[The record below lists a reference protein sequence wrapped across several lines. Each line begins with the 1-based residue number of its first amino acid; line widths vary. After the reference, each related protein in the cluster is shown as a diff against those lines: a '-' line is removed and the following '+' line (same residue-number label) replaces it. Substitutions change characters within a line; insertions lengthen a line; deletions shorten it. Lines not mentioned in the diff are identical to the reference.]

1 MKPNWPVRDIHWCEH
16 LKGKKPSQITPD
28 MVVAV
33 SAGGKL
39 EKCAAA
45 AFEEMATA
53 AKADGIIL
61 KATSAGDTLRSLSQ
75 QEAGFRSRYTK
86 EVIPNASTKHW
97 NNETWYLK
105 PGMAMLATPY
115 DDPADAKARGS
126 RHLYGIAIDIA
137 GTNGNSP
144 ILKWLL
150 ANEVR
155 FGFSH
160 EVLGD
165 ANGKGAEPWHIRFTG
180 VRA

>member
-1 MKPNWPVRDIHWCEH
+1 
-16 LKGKKPSQITPD
+16 

-53 AKADGIIL
+53 AKAEGIIL
-61 KATSAGDTLRSLSQ
+61 KATSAGDTLRSIAQ
-75 QEAGFRSRYTK
+75 QTAGFLQRYQK
-86 EVIPNASTKHW
+86 APIAGASTKHW
-97 NNETWYLK
+97 NNETYYLK

-126 RHLYGIAIDIA
+126 RHLYGIAIDIKDA
-137 GTNGNSP
+137 HGAT
-144 ILKWLL
+144 LQWLL

>member
-16 LKGKKPSQITPD
+16 LKGKKPSQITPE
-28 MVVAV
+28 MVIAV

-53 AKADGIIL
+53 AKAEGIIL
-61 KATSAGDTLRSLSQ
+61 KATSAGDTLRSIAQ
-75 QEAGFRSRYTK
+75 QTAGFQQRYQEAPIAG
-86 EVIPNASTKHW
+86 ASTKTW
-97 NNETWYLK
+97 NGKTYYLK

-115 DDPADAKARGS
+115 DDPANPKARGS
-126 RHLYGIAIDIA
+126 RHLYGIAIDIKDA
-137 GTNGNSP
+137 HGA
-144 ILKWLL
+144 ILQWLL

-180 VRA
+180 VKA

>member
-45 AFEEMATA
+45 AFDEMAVA

-61 KATSAGDTLRSLSQ
+61 KSTSIGDTLRSIQ
-75 QEAGFRSRYTK
+75 QQTAGFLTRYQK
-86 EVIPNASTKHW
+86 APIANASTKHW

-126 RHLYGIAIDIA
+126 RHLYGIAIDIKDA
-137 GTNGNSP
+137 HGVT
-144 ILKWLL
+144 LQWLL

-165 ANGKGAEPWHIRFTG
+165 ANGKGAEPWHIRYTG
-180 VRA
+180 VKA

>member
-16 LKGKKPSQITPD
+16 LKNKKPSQITPE

-61 KATSAGDTLRSLSQ
+61 KATSAGDTLRSIAQ
-75 QEAGFRSRYTK
+75 QTAGFQQRYQEAPIAG
-86 EVIPNASTKHW
+86 ASTKTW
-97 NNETWYLK
+97 NGKTYYLK

-115 DDPADAKARGS
+115 DDPANAKARGS
-126 RHLYGIAIDIA
+126 RHLYGIAIDIKDA
-137 GTNGNSP
+137 HGA
-144 ILKWLL
+144 ILQWLL

-165 ANGKGAEPWHIRFTG
+165 ANGKGAEPWHIRYTG
-180 VRA
+180 VKA

>member
-61 KATSAGDTLRSLSQ
+61 KATSAGDTLRSIAQ
-75 QEAGFRSRYTK
+75 QTAGFQQRYQEAPIAG
-86 EVIPNASTKHW
+86 ASTKNW
-97 NNETWYLK
+97 NGKTYYLK

-115 DDPADAKARGS
+115 DDPANPKARGS
-126 RHLYGIAIDIA
+126 RHLYGIAIDIRNA
-137 GTNGNSP
+137 NGA
-144 ILKWLL
+144 ILQWLL

-165 ANGKGAEPWHIRFTG
+165 ANGKGAEPWHIRYTG

>member
-1 MKPNWPVRDIHWCEH
+1 MKPNWPVRDIQWCEH

-61 KATSAGDTLRSLSQ
+61 KATSAGDTLRSIAQ
-75 QEAGFRSRYTK
+75 QTAGFIQRYQEAPIAG
-86 EVIPNASTKHW
+86 ASTKTW
-97 NNETWYLK
+97 NGKKYYLK

-115 DDPADAKARGS
+115 DDPANPKARGS
-126 RHLYGIAIDIA
+126 RHLYGIAIDIKNA
-137 GTNGNSP
+137 NGA
-144 ILKWLL
+144 ILQWLL

>member
-16 LKGKKPSQITPD
+16 LKGKKPSQITPE

-39 EKCAAA
+39 ERCAAA

-61 KATSAGDTLRSLSQ
+61 KATSAGDTLRSIAQ
-75 QEAGFRSRYTK
+75 QTAGFQQRYQEAPIAG
-86 EVIPNASTKHW
+86 ASTKTW
-97 NNETWYLK
+97 NGKTYYLK

-115 DDPADAKARGS
+115 DDPANAKARGS
-126 RHLYGIAIDIA
+126 RHLYGIAIDIKNA
-137 GTNGNSP
+137 NGA
-144 ILKWLL
+144 ILHWLV

-165 ANGKGAEPWHIRFTG
+165 ANGKGAEPWHIRYTG

>member
-61 KATSAGDTLRSLSQ
+61 KATSAGDTLRSIAQ
-75 QEAGFRSRYTK
+75 QTAGFKQRYQEAPIAG
-86 EVIPNASTKHW
+86 ASTKNW
-97 NNETWYLK
+97 NGKTYYLK

-126 RHLYGIAIDIA
+126 RHLYGIAIDIKDA
-137 GTNGNSP
+137 HGA
-144 ILKWLL
+144 ILQWLL

-165 ANGKGAEPWHIRFTG
+165 ANGKGAEPWHIRYTG
-180 VRA
+180 VKA

>member
-16 LKGKKPSQITPD
+16 LKGKKPSQITLD

-61 KATSAGDTLRSLSQ
+61 NATSAGDTLRSIAQ
-75 QEAGFRSRYTK
+75 QTAGFLQRYQK
-86 EVIPNASTKHW
+86 APIANASTKHW
-97 NNETWYLK
+97 NNETYYLK

-126 RHLYGIAIDIA
+126 RHLYGIAIDIKDA
-137 GTNGNSP
+137 HGVT
-144 ILKWLL
+144 LQWLL

-165 ANGKGAEPWHIRFTG
+165 ANGKGAEPWHIRYTG
-180 VRA
+180 VKA

>member
-1 MKPNWPVRDIHWCEH
+1 MKPNWPVRDIQWCEH

-33 SAGGKL
+33 SAG
-39 EKCAAA
+39 
-45 AFEEMATA
+45 
-53 AKADGIIL
+53 
-61 KATSAGDTLRSLSQ
+61 DTLRSIAQ
-75 QEAGFRSRYTK
+75 QTAGFIQRYQEAPIAG
-86 EVIPNASTKHW
+86 ASTKTW
-97 NNETWYLK
+97 NGKTYYLK

-115 DDPADAKARGS
+115 DDPANAKARGS
-126 RHLYGIAIDIA
+126 RHLYGIAIDIKNA
-137 GTNGNSP
+137 NGA
-144 ILKWLL
+144 ILQWLL

>member
-16 LKGKKPSQITPD
+16 LKNKKPSQITPE

-61 KATSAGDTLRSLSQ
+61 KATSAGDTLRSIAQ
-75 QEAGFRSRYTK
+75 QTAGFKQRYQEAPIAG
-86 EVIPNASTKHW
+86 ASTKTW
-97 NNETWYLK
+97 NGKTYYLK

-115 DDPADAKARGS
+115 DDPANAKARGS
-126 RHLYGIAIDIA
+126 RHLYGIAIDIKNA
-137 GTNGNSP
+137 NGA
-144 ILKWLL
+144 ILQWLL

>member
-1 MKPNWPVRDIHWCEH
+1 
-16 LKGKKPSQITPD
+16 
-28 MVVAV
+28 MVVAA
-33 SAGGKL
+33 AGGKL

-45 AFEEMATA
+45 AFEEMAVA

-61 KATSAGDTLRSLSQ
+61 KATSAGDTLRSISQ
-75 QEAGFRSRYTK
+75 QEAGFRSRYQK
-86 EVIPNASTKHW
+86 APIANASTKTW
-97 NNETWYLK
+97 NGETWYLK

-126 RHLYGIAIDIA
+126 RHLYGIAIDIKDA
-137 GTNGNSP
+137 HGAT
-144 ILKWLL
+144 LQWLL

-165 ANGKGAEPWHIRFTG
+165 ANGKGAEPWHIRYTG
-180 VRA
+180 VKA

>member
-1 MKPNWPVRDIHWCEH
+1 
-16 LKGKKPSQITPD
+16 

-45 AFEEMATA
+45 AFEEMAIA

-61 KATSAGDTLRSLSQ
+61 KSTSSGDTLRSVSQ

-86 EVIPNASTKHW
+86 EVLPNTSTKTW
-97 NNETWYLK
+97 NGEKYYLK

-115 DDPADAKARGS
+115 DDPANAKARGS
-126 RHLYGIAIDIA
+126 RHLYGIAIDIKNA
-137 GTNGNSP
+137 NGA
-144 ILKWLL
+144 ILQWLL

>member
-1 MKPNWPVRDIHWCEH
+1 MKPNWPVRDIRWCEH

-45 AFEEMATA
+45 AFEEMAIA

-61 KATSAGDTLRSLSQ
+61 KATSAGDTLRSIAQ
-75 QEAGFRSRYTK
+75 QTAGFIQRYQEAPIAG
-86 EVIPNASTKHW
+86 ASTKTW
-97 NNETWYLK
+97 NGKKYYLK

-115 DDPADAKARGS
+115 DDPANAKARGS

-144 ILKWLL
+144 TLKWLL

-165 ANGKGAEPWHIRFTG
+165 ANGKGAESWHIRYTG
-180 VRA
+180 VRV

>member
-45 AFEEMATA
+45 AFEEMAIA

-61 KATSAGDTLRSLSQ
+61 KATSAGDTLRSIAQQTAGFLQ
-75 QEAGFRSRYTK
+75 RYQEAPIAG
-86 EVIPNASTKHW
+86 ASTKTW
-97 NNETWYLK
+97 NGKTYYLK

-115 DDPADAKARGS
+115 DDPANAKARGS
-126 RHLYGIAIDIA
+126 RHLYGIAIDIKDA
-137 GTNGNSP
+137 HGAT
-144 ILKWLL
+144 LQWLL

-180 VRA
+180 VKA

>member
-16 LKGKKPSQITPD
+16 LKGKKPSQIKPE

-61 KATSAGDTLRSLSQ
+61 KSTSAGDTLRSIAQ
-75 QEAGFRSRYTK
+75 QTAGFLQRYQK
-86 EVIPNASTKHW
+86 APIADASTKHW
-97 NNETWYLK
+97 NNETYYLK
-105 PGMAMLATPY
+105 PGTAMLATPY

-126 RHLYGIAIDIA
+126 RHLYGIAIDIKDA
-137 GTNGNSP
+137 HGAT
-144 ILKWLL
+144 LQWLL

-165 ANGKGAEPWHIRFTG
+165 ANGKGAEPWHIRYTG
-180 VRA
+180 VKA

>member
-1 MKPNWPVRDIHWCEH
+1 
-16 LKGKKPSQITPD
+16 

-61 KATSAGDTLRSLSQ
+61 KATSAGDTLRSVSQ

-86 EVIPNASTKHW
+86 EILPNTSTKTW
-97 NNETWYLK
+97 NGETWYLK

-115 DDPADAKARGS
+115 DDPANPKARGS
-126 RHLYGIAIDIA
+126 RHLYGIAIDIKNA
-137 GTNGNSP
+137 NGA
-144 ILKWLL
+144 ILQWLI

-165 ANGKGAEPWHIRFTG
+165 ANGKGAEPWHIRYTG

>member
-1 MKPNWPVRDIHWCEH
+1 
-16 LKGKKPSQITPD
+16 

-45 AFEEMATA
+45 AFEEMAIA

-61 KATSAGDTLRSLSQ
+61 KATSAGDTLRSIAQ
-75 QEAGFRSRYTK
+75 QTAGFLQRYQK
-86 EVIPNASTKHW
+86 APIAGASTKHW
-97 NNETWYLK
+97 NNETYYLK

-126 RHLYGIAIDIA
+126 RHLYGIAIDIKDA
-137 GTNGNSP
+137 HGET
-144 ILKWLL
+144 LQWLL

-165 ANGKGAEPWHIRFTG
+165 ANGKGAEPWHIRYTG
-180 VRA
+180 VKA

>member
-1 MKPNWPVRDIHWCEH
+1 
-16 LKGKKPSQITPD
+16 
-28 MVVAV
+28 MVVAI

-61 KATSAGDTLRSLSQ
+61 KATSAGDTLRSIAQ
-75 QEAGFRSRYTK
+75 QTTGFLQRYQKAPIAG
-86 EVIPNASTKHW
+86 ASTKHW
-97 NNETWYLK
+97 NNETYYLK

-126 RHLYGIAIDIA
+126 RHLYGIAIDIKDA
-137 GTNGNSP
+137 HGAT
-144 ILKWLL
+144 LQWLL

-165 ANGKGAEPWHIRFTG
+165 ANGKGAEPWHIRYTG
-180 VRA
+180 VKA

>member
-1 MKPNWPVRDIHWCEH
+1 
-16 LKGKKPSQITPD
+16 

-61 KATSAGDTLRSLSQ
+61 KATSAGDTLRSIAQ
-75 QEAGFRSRYTK
+75 QTAGFLQRYQK
-86 EVIPNASTKHW
+86 APIAGASTKHW

-126 RHLYGIAIDIA
+126 RHLYGIAIDIKDA
-137 GTNGNSP
+137 HGAT
-144 ILKWLL
+144 LQWLL

-165 ANGKGAEPWHIRFTG
+165 ANGKGAEPWHIRYTG
-180 VRA
+180 VKA

>member
-1 MKPNWPVRDIHWCEH
+1 
-16 LKGKKPSQITPD
+16 
-28 MVVAV
+28 VVAV

-61 KATSAGDTLRSLSQ
+61 KSTSSGDTLRSVSQ

-86 EVIPNASTKHW
+86 EVIPNASTKTW
-97 NNETWYLK
+97 NGEKWYLK

-115 DDPADAKARGS
+115 DDPANAKARGS
-126 RHLYGIAIDIA
+126 RHLYGIAIDIKNA
-137 GTNGNSP
+137 NGA
-144 ILKWLL
+144 ILQWLV

>member
-1 MKPNWPVRDIHWCEH
+1 
-16 LKGKKPSQITPD
+16 
-28 MVVAV
+28 MVVAI

-61 KATSAGDTLRSLSQ
+61 KATSAGDTLRSIAQ
-75 QEAGFRSRYTK
+75 QTAGFLQRYQK
-86 EVIPNASTKHW
+86 APIAGASTKHW
-97 NNETWYLK
+97 NNETYYLK

-126 RHLYGIAIDIA
+126 RHLYGIAIDIKDA
-137 GTNGNSP
+137 HGAT
-144 ILKWLL
+144 LQWLL

-165 ANGKGAEPWHIRFTG
+165 ANGKGAEPWHIRYTG
-180 VRA
+180 VKA

>member
-61 KATSAGDTLRSLSQ
+61 KSTSSGDTLRSIQ
-75 QEAGFRSRYTK
+75 QQTAGFIQRYQEAPIAG
-86 EVIPNASTKHW
+86 ASTKNW
-97 NNETWYLK
+97 NGKKYYLK

-115 DDPADAKARGS
+115 DDPANAKARGS
-126 RHLYGIAIDIA
+126 RHLYGIAIDIKNA
-137 GTNGNSP
+137 NGA
-144 ILKWLL
+144 ILQWLL

-165 ANGKGAEPWHIRFTG
+165 ANGKGAEPWHIRYTG

>member
-1 MKPNWPVRDIHWCEH
+1 MKPTWPVRPVRWCEH

-39 EKCAAA
+39 ERCAAQ

-61 KATSAGDTLRSLSQ
+61 KSTSSGDTLRSIAQ
-75 QEAGFRSRYTK
+75 QTAGFRARYQK
-86 EVIPNASTKHW
+86 APIVGASTKTW
-97 NNETWYLK
+97 NGETWYLK

-115 DDPADAKARGS
+115 DDPANAKARGS
-126 RHLYGIAIDIA
+126 RHLYGIAIDIRNA
-137 GTNGNSP
+137 HGAT
-144 ILKWLL
+144 LQWLL

-165 ANGKGAEPWHIRFTG
+165 HLGRGAEPWHIRYTG
-180 VRA
+180 VRV

>member
-16 LKGKKPSQITPD
+16 LKGKKPSQITSD

-61 KATSAGDTLRSLSQ
+61 KATSAGDTLRSIAQ
-75 QEAGFRSRYTK
+75 QTAGFQQRYQEAPIAG
-86 EVIPNASTKHW
+86 ASTKTW
-97 NNETWYLK
+97 NGKTYYLK

-126 RHLYGIAIDIA
+126 RHLYGIAIDIKDA
-137 GTNGNSP
+137 NGA
-144 ILKWLL
+144 ILQWLL

-165 ANGKGAEPWHIRFTG
+165 ANGKGAEPWHIRYTG

>member
-1 MKPNWPVRDIHWCEH
+1 
-16 LKGKKPSQITPD
+16 

-39 EKCAAA
+39 ERCAAA

-53 AKADGIIL
+53 AKAEGIIL
-61 KATSAGDTLRSLSQ
+61 KATSAGDTLRSIAQ
-75 QEAGFRSRYTK
+75 QTAGFLQRYQK
-86 EVIPNASTKHW
+86 APIAGASTKHW

-115 DDPADAKARGS
+115 DDPANPKARGS
-126 RHLYGIAIDIA
+126 RHLYGIAIDIKDA
-137 GTNGNSP
+137 HGAT
-144 ILKWLL
+144 LQWLL
-150 ANEVR
+150 TNEVR

-165 ANGKGAEPWHIRFTG
+165 ANGKGAEPWHIRYTG
-180 VRA
+180 VKA

>member
-1 MKPNWPVRDIHWCEH
+1 
-16 LKGKKPSQITPD
+16 

-61 KATSAGDTLRSLSQ
+61 KSTSSGDTLRSIQQQTAGFLSRY
-75 QEAGFRSRYTK
+75 QEAPIAG
-86 EVIPNASTKHW
+86 ASTKTW
-97 NNETWYLK
+97 NGKTYYLK

-115 DDPADAKARGS
+115 DDPANAKARGS
-126 RHLYGIAIDIA
+126 RHLYGIAIDIKDA
-137 GTNGNSP
+137 HGA
-144 ILKWLL
+144 ILQWLL

-165 ANGKGAEPWHIRFTG
+165 ANGKGAEPWHIRYTG
-180 VRA
+180 VKA

>member
-1 MKPNWPVRDIHWCEH
+1 
-16 LKGKKPSQITPD
+16 
-28 MVVAV
+28 MVIAV

-53 AKADGIIL
+53 AKAEGIIL
-61 KATSAGDTLRSLSQ
+61 KSTSAGDTLRSLSQ
-75 QEAGFRSRYTK
+75 QEAGFRTRYTK

-165 ANGKGAEPWHIRFTG
+165 ANGKGAESWHIRYTG
-180 VRA
+180 VKA

>member
-1 MKPNWPVRDIHWCEH
+1 MKPNWPVRDIRWCEH
-16 LKGKKPSQITPD
+16 LKGKKPSQITPH

-61 KATSAGDTLRSLSQ
+61 KATSAGDTLRSIAQ
-75 QEAGFRSRYTK
+75 QTAGFKQRYQEAPIAG
-86 EVIPNASTKHW
+86 ASTKTW
-97 NNETWYLK
+97 NGKKYYLK

-115 DDPADAKARGS
+115 DDPANAKARGS

-144 ILKWLL
+144 TLKWLL

-165 ANGKGAEPWHIRFTG
+165 ANGKGAESWHIRYTG
-180 VRA
+180 VRV

>member
-1 MKPNWPVRDIHWCEH
+1 MKPNWPVRDIRWCEH

-39 EKCAAA
+39 ERCAAA

-53 AKADGIIL
+53 AKTDGIIL
-61 KATSAGDTLRSLSQ
+61 KATSAGDTLRSIAQ
-75 QEAGFRSRYTK
+75 QTAGFIQRYQEAPIAG
-86 EVIPNASTKHW
+86 ASTKTW
-97 NNETWYLK
+97 NGKKYYLK

-115 DDPADAKARGS
+115 DDPANAKARGS

-144 ILKWLL
+144 TLKWLL

-165 ANGKGAEPWHIRFTG
+165 ANGKGAESWHIRYTG
-180 VRA
+180 VRV

>member
-1 MKPNWPVRDIHWCEH
+1 
-16 LKGKKPSQITPD
+16 
-28 MVVAV
+28 
-33 SAGGKL
+33 
-39 EKCAAA
+39 
-45 AFEEMATA
+45 MATA

-61 KATSAGDTLRSLSQ
+61 KSTSSGDTLRSVSQ

-86 EVIPNASTKHW
+86 EVLPNTSTKTW
-97 NNETWYLK
+97 NGEKWYLK

-115 DDPADAKARGS
+115 DDPANAKARGS
-126 RHLYGIAIDIA
+126 RHLYGIAIDIKNA
-137 GTNGNSP
+137 NGA
-144 ILKWLL
+144 ILQWLL

>member
-16 LKGKKPSQITPD
+16 LKGKKPSEITPD

-45 AFEEMATA
+45 AFEEMAIA

-61 KATSAGDTLRSLSQ
+61 KATSAGDTLRSIAQ
-75 QEAGFRSRYTK
+75 QTAGFQQRYQEAPIAG
-86 EVIPNASTKHW
+86 ASTKTW
-97 NNETWYLK
+97 NGKTYYLK

-115 DDPADAKARGS
+115 DDPANAKARGS
-126 RHLYGIAIDIA
+126 RHLYGIAIDIKDA
-137 GTNGNSP
+137 HGA
-144 ILKWLL
+144 ILQWLL

-165 ANGKGAEPWHIRFTG
+165 ANGKGAEPWHIRYTG

>member
-1 MKPNWPVRDIHWCEH
+1 MKPNWPVRDIHWCQH

-45 AFEEMATA
+45 AFEEMAVA

-61 KATSAGDTLRSLSQ
+61 KATSAGDTLRSISQ
-75 QEAGFRSRYTK
+75 QEAGFRSRYQK
-86 EVIPNASTKHW
+86 ALIANASTKTW
-97 NNETWYLK
+97 NGETWYLK

-126 RHLYGIAIDIA
+126 RHLYGIAIDIKDA
-137 GTNGNSP
+137 HGAT
-144 ILKWLL
+144 LQWLL

-165 ANGKGAEPWHIRFTG
+165 ANGKGAEPWHIRYTG
-180 VRA
+180 IKA

>member
-1 MKPNWPVRDIHWCEH
+1 
-16 LKGKKPSQITPD
+16 

-45 AFEEMATA
+45 AFEEMAIA

-61 KATSAGDTLRSLSQ
+61 KATSAGDTLRSVSQ

-86 EVIPNASTKHW
+86 EILPNTSTKTW
-97 NNETWYLK
+97 NGETWYLK

-115 DDPADAKARGS
+115 DDPANAKARGS
-126 RHLYGIAIDIA
+126 RHLYGIAIDIKNA
-137 GTNGNSP
+137 NGA
-144 ILKWLL
+144 ILQWLL

-165 ANGKGAEPWHIRFTG
+165 ANGKGAEPWHIRYTG

>member
-1 MKPNWPVRDIHWCEH
+1 
-16 LKGKKPSQITPD
+16 

-61 KATSAGDTLRSLSQ
+61 KATSAGDTLRSIAQ
-75 QEAGFRSRYTK
+75 QTAGFKQRYQEAPIAG
-86 EVIPNASTKHW
+86 ASTKTW
-97 NNETWYLK
+97 NGKKYYLK

-115 DDPADAKARGS
+115 DDPANAKARGS

-144 ILKWLL
+144 TLKWLL

-165 ANGKGAEPWHIRFTG
+165 ANGKGAESWHIRYTG
-180 VRA
+180 VRV